1 MFELKFTIDQLRVI
15 DMALKEMPYKLAAPL
30 IEDINKQ
37 IQNAANPVGVSTGG
51 AVPAPDEQSA

>member
-37 IQNAANPVGVSTGG
+37 IRNAGNSVGVPAGG
-51 AVPAPDEQSA
+51 TLPASDEQSA